1 MKKRKM
7 RVLCVICVFIMLL
20 TSMPDIGISRII
32 TVNAAPSYNV
42 IAAVNYAMTWGGS
55 KRNPAYPQYDSDCS
69 NFVSQCLKA
78 GGLDVYDTWV
88 PTLI

>member
-42 IAAVNYAMTWGGS
+42 IAAVNYAMTWGG
-55 KRNPAYPQYDSDCS
+55 
-69 NFVSQCLKA
+69 F
-78 GGLDVYDTWV
+78 
-88 PTLI
+88 